1 MSVSIRLAGQRLLL
15 AVVGVLLLGGPAL
28 DSRAQTAPSAEAASK
43 KPLTH
48 DVYDEW
54 KEVNE
59 RAIADDGSWVLWSAR
74 PEGEDAVLTVQH
86 AEDETRH
93 TVERG
98 TDARFAQDGAA
109 VVFRIEP
116 PVDSVDAAR
125 RSDVPDAR
133 HPKAALGILSLDD
146 GSVTRID
153 RVSSFK
159 LPDEPR
165 DWVAY
170 HRIPAP
176 DTTDSTDADGES
188 GGDRGAPLVVR
199 HLPTGNEHTLDRA
212 TGYAMSDSAALVVA
226 TTAGDTTATEKAQR
240 EPALHAL
247 DLPGDGG
254 APARTAL
261 HRGADDYPQVAVAGD
276 GGAVGFLV
284 PDTTADV
291 RKAHTLAHW
300 TPSQD
305 TARAVVAPSA
315 EAVPDGWVVS
325 EHGAL
330 SFSPSGNRLFFGTAP
345 EPPAPQPDTLLD
357 EEKVNVDI
365 WHWKDPFLQPMQ
377 KERVEEA
384 REKTYRAFHAV
395 DEGRTMQLATESVPA
410 VTVAEE
416 GDGRWA
422 LGVTNRPY
430 RQALSWDWPPAYDAH
445 LIDLRSGER
454 RRVLEGVQ
462 AIPQLSPE
470 GTQIV
475 WWDRSDREWRAR
487 PTNPD
492 VDAGPNTTVE
502 IRRSLSRAIPHP
514 VHDQRHDVPYP
525 AGPYGLAGW
534 TDGDER
540 VLIYDRHDIW
550 SVDPDRPDDVR
561 AVTDGL
567 GRNENLRLRH
577 VRLDR
582 THEPAAWGNWPN
594 AVNPPT
600 VIESERLLLSAFDRD
615 TKAAGFYRDR
625 LGADRSPERLVLK
638 AKKYSTPVAADDADR
653 LLYTRE
659 DFQEFPDLWVS
670 DPSFGDARKLSS
682 LNPQQREYRW
692 GTAELVEWTSANGEQ
707 LEGILYKPEGFD
719 PSKEYPMMT
728 YFYEQYSDDLH
739 EHYIPQAGRSIIN
752 FSFYVSRGY
761 VVFVPDIHYEEGYPG
776 ESAMQSVVPGVTEIL
791 SRGYV
796 DRDRVGVQGHSWG
809 GYQIAYMVTKTDLF
823 AAAEAGAPVSNMISA
838 YGGIRWG
845 SGLSRMFQYEETQSR
860 IGGSL
865 WDMPMRYIQNSPIFW
880 ADRIETPLM
889 MMHNDQDT
897 AVPWEQGIELF
908 VALRRLNKPAWL
920 INYNDAPH
928 WPTTTA
934 RKRDWTR
941 RMQQFFDH
949 YLKDAPA
956 PVWLKEGIPA
966 VEKGRTLGLE
976 PAPAGE

>member
-1 MSVSIRLAGQRLLL
+1 
-15 AVVGVLLLGGPAL
+15 
-28 DSRAQTAPSAEAASK
+28 
-43 KPLTH
+43 
-48 DVYDEW
+48 
-54 KEVNE
+54 
-59 RAIADDGSWVLWSAR
+59 
-74 PEGEDAVLTVQH
+74 
-86 AEDETRH
+86 
-93 TVERG
+93 
-98 TDARFAQDGAA
+98 
-109 VVFRIEP
+109 
-116 PVDSVDAAR
+116 
-125 RSDVPDAR
+125 
-133 HPKAALGILSLDD
+133 
-146 GSVTRID
+146 
-153 RVSSFK
+153 
-159 LPDEPR
+159 
-165 DWVAY
+165 
-170 HRIPAP
+170 
-176 DTTDSTDADGES
+176 
-188 GGDRGAPLVVR
+188 
-199 HLPTGNEHTLDRA
+199 
-212 TGYAMSDSAALVVA
+212 
-226 TTAGDTTATEKAQR
+226 
-240 EPALHAL
+240 
-247 DLPGDGG
+247 
-254 APARTAL
+254 
-261 HRGADDYPQVAVAGD
+261 
-276 GGAVGFLV
+276 
-284 PDTTADV
+284 
-291 RKAHTLAHW
+291 
-300 TPSQD
+300 
-305 TARAVVAPSA
+305 
-315 EAVPDGWVVS
+315 
-325 EHGAL
+325 
-330 SFSPSGNRLFFGTAP
+330 
-345 EPPAPQPDTLLD
+345 
-357 EEKVNVDI
+357 
-365 WHWKDPFLQPMQ
+365 
-377 KERVEEA
+377 
-384 REKTYRAFHAV
+384 
-395 DEGRTMQLATESVPA
+395 MQLATESVPA

-454 RRVLEGVQ
+454 RQVLEDVQ

-534 TDGDER
+534 ANGDER

-567 GRNENLRLRH
+567 GRTENLRLRH

-582 THEPAAWGNWPN
+582 NHEPAAWGNWPN

-600 VIESERLLLSAFDRD
+600 VIESERLLLSAFDLD
-615 TKAAGFYRDR
+615 TKAGGFYRDR

-638 AKKYSTPVAADDADR
+638 DKKYSTPIAADDADR

-659 DFQEFPDLWVS
+659 DFREFPDLWVS
-670 DPSFGDARKLSS
+670 DPSFDDARKLST
-682 LNPQQREYRW
+682 LNPQQSEYRW

-719 PSKEYPMMT
+719 PSKTYPMMT

-739 EHYIPQAGRSIIN
+739 EHYVPQAGRSVIN

-776 ESAMQSVVPGVTEIL
+776 ESAMQSVMPGVTEIL

-928 WPTTTA
+928 WPTTRA